1 MEWEQKYPLATVNTL
16 SREISDHTSL
26 LLCTGEESQL
36 KKQPVFKFELGCLWR
51 EDFFEIVAKV
61 WSSENRV
68 PTSLEKWQN
77 KIRRLRQFLRGWAKD
92 QKGTYKKDKQEL
104 LRKAEELDKKVRT
117 SSLSQQELDLKQS
130 IKDRLAHLL
139 REEEIKWFQRAKTT
153 KTLKGDRNTKYFQG
167 VANGKRRKTRIFRLE
182 QEEGVIQGNDNLKRY
197 IQSTTRLFLDHLW
210 KIIFP

>member
-1 MEWEQKYPLATVNTL
+1 M
-16 SREISDHTSL
+16 
-26 LLCTGEESQL
+26 
-36 KKQPVFKFELGCLWR
+36 
-51 EDFFEIVAKV
+51 AKV

-104 LRKAEELDKKVRT
+104 LRKAEELDKKVKT
-117 SSLSQQELDLKQS
+117 SLLSQQELDLKQS